1 MNLNLEMLNY
11 GIDRINF
18 VDDMITVK
26 PRKLFH
32 CEVVKAEM
40 PNTARIL
47 VYSNYNFF
55 FVIKFSKNIY
65 LEMRFMFRIRRRRVH
80 QLSWARKGNIVC
92 LV

>member
-32 CEVVKAEM
+32 CEIVKAEM

-47 VYSNYNFF
+47 VYLNYNIFIF
-55 FVIKFSKNIY
+55 YVKLSKNIY
-65 LEMRFMFRIRRRRVH
+65 LEMRFMFRIRR
-80 QLSWARKGNIVC
+80 
-92 LV
+92 